1 MTERFDGLCFHPRR
15 APAVHAVVGLFSV
28 RCSLWQRINLTAPL
42 LCSVCR
48 RRLQVERPH
57 QVHGGFT
64 HAHLLDGCPE
74 VDHVAFLLAGR
85 LETMEYVLIEIHAER
100 SAAAVGAVD
109 RAGTAFLGAGAAQLG
124 HQAKMFEDAGDRQLL
139 LDVKAA

>member
-1 MTERFDGLCFHPRR
+1 MSRPVYVMTERFDGLCFHPRR

-28 RCSLWQRINLTAPL
+28 RCSLWQRINLTVRL

-74 VDHVAFLLAGR
+74 VDHVALLLAAR
-85 LETMEYVLIEIHAER
+85 LETMEP
-100 SAAAVGAVD
+100 SALPLSPAFAADFHGDDAAGFVGP
-109 RAGTAFLGAGAAQLG
+109 L
-124 HQAKMFEDAGDRQLL
+124 
-139 LDVKAA
+139 